1 MKLRI
6 TLLSLSLIVTST
18 ALFGEEDTPLEKQ
31 MQILARGM
39 KQLSVQISDPSKN
52 QDSVALI
59 ESLKHAT
66 GISKELMP
74 RKTASIPQA
83 DQEKFLTAYKA
94 QIDKL
99 TEAFSQIEEAIKAGK
114 NDQAKTV
121 FATIGPIKKEGH
133 SKFKQD

>member
-1 MKLRI
+1 MKLRV
-6 TLLSLSLIVTST
+6 TLLSLSLLITST

-52 QDSVALI
+52 QDSVELI

-66 GISKELMP
+66 VTSKEFMP

-83 DQEKFLTAYKA
+83 DQERFLSAYKA

-99 TEAFSQIEEAIKAGK
+99 TDAFSQIEEAIKASK
-114 NDQAKTV
+114 NDQAKV
-121 FATIGPIKKEGH
+121 VLATIGTIKKEGH

>member
-6 TLLSLSLIVTST
+6 TLLSLSLVLSST

-39 KQLSVQISDPSKN
+39 KQLSVQISDSSKN

-59 ESLKHAT
+59 ESLKQAA
-66 GISKELMP
+66 GISKELKP

-83 DQEKFLTAYKA
+83 DQEQFLTAYKA
-94 QIDKL
+94 QIAKL
-99 TEAFSQIEEAIKAGK
+99 SDAFSQIEEAIKAGK

-121 FATIGPIKKEGH
+121 LATIGPIKKEGH

>member
-6 TLLSLSLIVTST
+6 TLLSLSLVLSST

-59 ESLKHAT
+59 ESLKQAA
-66 GISKELMP
+66 GISKELKP

-83 DQEKFLTAYKA
+83 DQEQFLTAYKA
-94 QIDKL
+94 QIAKL
-99 TEAFSQIEEAIKAGK
+99 SDAFSQIEEAIKAGK

-121 FATIGPIKKEGH
+121 LATICPIKKEGH

>member
-1 MKLRI
+1 
-6 TLLSLSLIVTST
+6 
-18 ALFGEEDTPLEKQ
+18 

-59 ESLKHAT
+59 ESLKNTT